1 MLITFS
7 RLEDRHGEH
16 NVSAYYKALSSVAA
30 DDEST
35 QILTATENLDLD
47 NDGKK
52 RRRYPSIE

>member
-1 MLITFS
+1 MLITLP
-7 RLEDRHGEH
+7 RLEDRHGEL

-52 RRRYPSIE
+52 GRRYPSIE